1 MNVTKSGW
9 SIRQLEL
16 HLSGRSTEPRY
27 VISSKLSVT
36 QPGYCRPVH
45 GGDTHRMDD
54 VTGRA
59 EEVDPRHQQRK
70 CSVAEVYSPD
80 EGHAG
85 QGVECSFLEGDL
97 VAAETL

>member
-1 MNVTKSGW
+1 MVGG
-9 SIRQLEL
+9 QL
-16 HLSGRSTEPRY
+16 P
-27 VISSKLSVT
+27 VP

-97 VAAETL
+97 VAAETLLLVGILVAEVRFPVDAAES